1 MEQRSIVFVCV
12 EDLGACAT
20 TGDSLKVDDS
30 FGNNSGSFVSTDV
43 SNGAITYTYSE
54 EEHGDWITL
63 APDSREDYK
72 NDTRTSN
79 RNKGSV
85 SVQPNMSPDLSN
97 VSRGMGARKGDGAGS
112 DSDDERNATTRFRPS
127 RRLVISP
134 PCLPCHQW
142 DGLMYCRPVF
152 GCVQDALSSKMED
165 AACRPCFQR
174 NDLNECERIR
184 GCIIPILHGAPNVF
198 QGGVVLPS
206 FRKTTTP
213 SSGTSQEEAVD
224 TRPPPTETLAPADAA
239 AVVPLLKTFL
249 TTLRP
254 QETRASR
261 PPEASQANRVSDS
274 TSNHAQRSTLS
285 SELETT
291 RHEIGNDV
299 SFGAS
304 GKSSTSSAVSVASEA
319 HVTQSENQARATL
332 TQIATEASGLS
343 FISERSQV
351 ADSSSEILETSEMP
365 SASPGLTATP
375 AERTELI
382 STSSEPTATVT
393 ASSET
398 GESTFMSYETEST
411 ATSYGMIELTAAT
424 TEASD
429 FTSAETEATSEESVA
444 TTFGLESTSMSSS
457 ADLNSKVSE
466 RGKST
471 ATLYEIIE
479 SSLKSETEPLSTNN
493 ERNQVTVSISEM
505 LESTVVYSD
514 ISESTFQTSELEST
528 ATSEKGSLDTPCAMP
543 ESTYASSEIM
553 ESTATTLKTIEST
566 SLSSEVKSMADASS
580 QITESTAT
588 ADSESSGKPC
598 ERKELTFSKAT
609 ESTATAYGSTKVVM
623 TPESFEVVESQGVT
637 FETTQFKTT
646 PFNILRINGSVPT
659 DMEATS
665 ERAHI
670 TATFETAEPTEPE
683 IRAATTELMELTIT
697 SLETSKSTEFEGTA
711 TTSEM
716 MESTITSLKPG
727 ESPEAERTVS
737 TVTWSESSNL
747 TSSSCDPVESSQL
760 MPAEETESTF
770 NTIQSRDTIIGTGY
784 ALKMP
789 SSTVIHQRSPGTAT
803 VEDVTYPPHV
813 HASHP
818 DAEVSPEEAT
828 GPRPEAQFSSEAAGL
843 MPSESAHQEADLTTL
858 GLLHAEGFP
867 TPHAKPLY
875 TDALVTSKTP
885 NPDAEVFTVTQT
897 THSNTESFLTPKTP
911 NPDAEVFMT
920 SRKKTA
926 IIERLILSPTT
937 QKDSQSMKPL
947 YTNHVAF
954 PSAKEAREMY
964 PQIPSR
970 RKDLQDSSPRWKK

>member
-1 MEQRSIVFVCV
+1 
-12 EDLGACAT
+12 
-20 TGDSLKVDDS
+20 
-30 FGNNSGSFVSTDV
+30 
-43 SNGAITYTYSE
+43 
-54 EEHGDWITL
+54 
-63 APDSREDYK
+63 
-72 NDTRTSN
+72 
-79 RNKGSV
+79 
-85 SVQPNMSPDLSN
+85 
-97 VSRGMGARKGDGAGS
+97 
-112 DSDDERNATTRFRPS
+112 
-127 RRLVISP
+127 
-134 PCLPCHQW
+134 
-142 DGLMYCRPVF
+142 
-152 GCVQDALSSKMED
+152 
-165 AACRPCFQR
+165 
-174 NDLNECERIR
+174 
-184 GCIIPILHGAPNVF
+184 
-198 QGGVVLPS
+198 
-206 FRKTTTP
+206 
-213 SSGTSQEEAVD
+213 
-224 TRPPPTETLAPADAA
+224 
-239 AVVPLLKTFL
+239 
-249 TTLRP
+249 
-254 QETRASR
+254 
-261 PPEASQANRVSDS
+261 
-274 TSNHAQRSTLS
+274 
-285 SELETT
+285 
-291 RHEIGNDV
+291 
-299 SFGAS
+299 
-304 GKSSTSSAVSVASEA
+304 
-319 HVTQSENQARATL
+319 
-332 TQIATEASGLS
+332 
-343 FISERSQV
+343 
-351 ADSSSEILETSEMP
+351 
-365 SASPGLTATP
+365 
-375 AERTELI
+375 
-382 STSSEPTATVT
+382 
-393 ASSET
+393 
-398 GESTFMSYETEST
+398 
-411 ATSYGMIELTAAT
+411 MIELTAAT

-429 FTSAETEATSEESVA
+429 FTSAETEATSEESIA

-471 ATLYEIIE
+471 ATSYEIIE
-479 SSLKSETEPLSTNN
+479 SSLKSETESLSKNY

-505 LESTVVYSD
+505 PESTVASSV

-528 ATSEKGSLDTPCAMP
+528 ATSEKGSLDTSCAMP

-566 SLSSEVKSMADASS
+566 SLSSEVKSMTDASS

-598 ERKELTFSKAT
+598 ERKELTFSEAT

-646 PFNILRINGSVPT
+646 PISILRVNDSAST

-697 SLETSKSTEFEGTA
+697 SLEPSESTEFEGTA

-727 ESPEAERTVS
+727 ESPEVESTVS

-760 MPAEETESTF
+760 MPAEETELTF
-770 NTIQSRDTIIGTGY
+770 NTIQSRDTIIGTGF

-789 SSTVIHQRSPGTAT
+789 SSIVIHQRSQGAAT
-803 VEDVTYPPHV
+803 VEDGTYPHV
-813 HASHP
+813 QASHP
-818 DAEVSPEEAT
+818 DAEVSREEAT
-828 GPRPEAQFSSEAAGL
+828 GSRPEAQFTSEAAGL
-843 MPSESAHQEADLTTL
+843 MTSESAHQEADLTTL

-897 THSNTESFLTPKTP
+897 THSNTESFQTPKTP

-926 IIERLILSPTT
+926 IIERLILSPTS

-964 PQIPSR
+964 P
-970 RKDLQDSSPRWKK
+970 